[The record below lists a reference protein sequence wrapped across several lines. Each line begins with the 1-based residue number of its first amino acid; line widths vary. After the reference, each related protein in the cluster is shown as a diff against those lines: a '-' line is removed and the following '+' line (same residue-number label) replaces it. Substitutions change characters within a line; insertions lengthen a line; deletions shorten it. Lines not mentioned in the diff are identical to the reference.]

1 MQESNTQPVIDET
14 EAVEQLLNPTPAEP
28 EKAEEPAAPEKGE
41 AGDANA
47 DTPEKGEGSDAE
59 APEKD
64 GLDYGMKVPI
74 TGGDPV
80 TLGDLKDA
88 YQSQKSSQ
96 LELIERENSI
106 LRDREQANMLLS
118 YVADLPEHVKQA
130 AAQQAVVD
138 YRQQMAILTEAIPE
152 ARTPE
157 GAAHMKDVIYALT
170 AEYGVARR
178 DVDQIKNAVTVKM
191 LYDFARLRADIK
203 AARAN
208 VKPLRSETPK
218 ATQAAQQTSNPVQRA
233 IDRAKQ
239 TRNSGDETAAID
251 ALLRSKSA

>member
-1 MQESNTQPVIDET
+1 MPEDQIDEI
-14 EAVEQLLNPTPAEP
+14 EAVAGLLMGKP
-28 EKAEEPAAPEKGE
+28 EKAEETTAPEKDE
-41 AGDANA
+41 AGDTNA
-47 DTPEKGEGSDAE
+47 DTPEKVEGSEAE

-88 YQSQKSSQ
+88 YQNQKTAQ
-96 LELIERENSI
+96 LELIERENSV

-118 YVADLPEHVKQA
+118 YVADLPEHIKQA

-191 LYDFARLRADIK
+191 LYDFARLRADIR
-203 AARAN
+203 AAKAN
-208 VKPLRSETPK
+208 VKPLRSAEVKGQSAKTESET
-218 ATQAAQQTSNPVQRA
+218 QQLISK
-233 IDRAKQ
+233 AKQ
-239 TRNSGDETAAID
+239 TRNSQDEASAVA
-251 ALLRSKSA
+251 ALLRSKA